1 MPYIGTPAVDRFTS
15 TKSASVFSGDGS
27 TTAFTLDHAVGS
39 DEDILVSVDGVI
51 QEPSV
56 AYAVSNGTTLTF
68 TAAPSSNSGN
78 NIFVYY
84 LFRTVGTVS
93 HPSNNALTA
102 STGTFSG
109 AITGGGTFTPGGNIV
124 IPDAGNIGSASDTD
138 AIAISSGGIVTLS
151 QSSQRAQTFVLQ
163 ADESGDGSAQTLT
176 NWAEQSGDYT
186 RVGAANFTQ
195 SSGLFSSATTG
206 TFLCLYNLSI
216 DAADAQDAFDTRIE
230 ISTDSG
236 SNFTGRAVA
245 YTTGGN
251 ASGNFMAVS
260 NCVIFTVSNTT
271 TFRLRMRLGEVNT
284 VATQNEIFGDSNQA
298 ETSITFIKL
307 GVI

>member
-1 MPYIGTPAVDRFTS
+1 M
-15 TKSASVFSGDGS
+15 
-27 TTAFTLDHAVGS
+27 
-39 DEDILVSVDGVI
+39 
-51 QEPSV
+51 
-56 AYAVSNGTTLTF
+56 
-68 TAAPSSNSGN
+68 
-78 NIFVYY
+78 
-84 LFRTVGTVS
+84 
-93 HPSNNALTA
+93 ALTKVNRGGLN
-102 STGTFSG
+102 TGISDSSDGT
-109 AITGGGTFTPGGNIV
+109 AITI
-124 IPDAGNIGSASDTD
+124 D
-138 AIAISSGGIVTLS
+138 SSEIVTLS
-151 QSSQRAQTFVLQ
+151 ASSQRAQTFVLQ

-251 ASGNFMAVS
+251 SGGNFMAVS
-260 NCVIFTVSNTT
+260 NCSIFTVSNTT

-284 VATQNEIFGDSNQA
+284 VATSNEIFGDSNQA